1 MFFNDPVVDYVFK
14 IVLGFFVGALIG
26 LERERTRIVL
36 AEKRSESREYYKSLP
51 GIRSF
56 GLLSL
61 YGMLMAYMPS
71 IIKDPALSVA
81 FFLFSAGL
89 IFVVYLIYVYKRAM
103 TSMRSGITT
112 YIVMALSI
120 FLGYLVGVDRVI
132 EAVATS
138 SLITLVLA
146 IKPSIQRFV
155 RGVKYN
161 ELLSGLELAL
171 FVFVLGPFFMTHPTI
186 YGIDLS
192 KLYILFVIILGLSYF
207 SYIAVKVKGT
217 EALKYVAFLGGLV
230 NSEAAASNIA
240 DVLSKQP
247 RLSYKEIFRL
257 MMNYLFIIIAA
268 MIIRNMI
275 VVGILAYPSIEP
287 VYLAKLLGYV
297 TILLLTP
304 LIFTIKTLIFEKEPW
319 VGKIEVTIENPLT
332 YSVAIKVVLAY
343 TTIFILGYAMSTFL
357 PPEWL
362 LIIALIGGFV
372 NAGATILTFLTLSAV
387 VSLGIKYISSLVV
400 IALTGGIVNKVFF
413 VKTTTNNKAV
423 LKATALAVAITMVA
437 SIVSIILIYITG

>member
-1 MFFNDPVVDYVFK
+1 MFFNDPVADYVFK
-14 IVLGFFVGALIG
+14 IVLGFLVGALIG

-36 AEKRSESREYYKSLP
+36 TEKRGESHEYYKSLP

-71 IIKDPALSVA
+71 IIRDSALSIA
-81 FFLFSAGL
+81 FFSFSAGL
-89 IFVVYLIYVYKRAM
+89 VFVVYLIYVYRRAM
-103 TSMRSGITT
+103 ISRRTGITT

-120 FLGYLVGVDRVI
+120 FLGYLVGVGRVI

-155 RGVKYN
+155 RGVEYR

-171 FVFVLGPFFMTHPTI
+171 FVFVLGPFFMAYPI
-186 YGIDLS
+186 VYGIDVS
-192 KLYILFVIILGLSYF
+192 KLYILFIIILGLSYL

-240 DVLSKQP
+240 NVLSKQVG
-247 RLSYKEIFRL
+247 LSYKEIFRL
-257 MMNYLFIIIAA
+257 TMNYLFIIITA

-275 VVGILAYPSIEP
+275 VIGVLAYPSLGP
-287 VYLAKLLGYV
+287 VHLIMLLAYV
-297 TILLLTP
+297 TILLLAP
-304 LIFTIKTLIFEKEPW
+304 LIFTIKTLVFDKEPW
-319 VGKIEVTIENPLT
+319 IGKIDVMIENPLS
-332 YSVAIKVVLAY
+332 YSMAFKVVVAY
-343 TTIFILGYAMSTFL
+343 ATIFLLGYVISAFL
-357 PPEWL
+357 PPQGL
-362 LIIALIGGFV
+362 VAVALIGGFV
-372 NAGATILTFLTLSAV
+372 NAGATILTFLTLSTIMD
-387 VSLGIKYISSLVV
+387 LGLKYVASLVV
-400 IALTGGIVNKVFF
+400 IALTSGTANKIFF
-413 VKTTTNNKAV
+413 IKTATSNKAIIKATTT
-423 LKATALAVAITMVA
+423 TIAVAMSSSIA
-437 SIVSIILIYITG
+437 SLIIIYLLG